1 MWHNCVMR
9 AIVLALPIL
18 CYAATVPADLSGVR
32 PGPVSVASAAGTL
45 TVEWPDEST
54 RTWRAE
60 FSLDPARPL
69 ITSMGLVN
77 RPVLE
82 RARPLYW
89 STTGIRRGGWDQFF
103 DLPPSHPRGTRQF
116 TGNFALRYARAQTT
130 GDRVEVIFG
139 SMQMGIFDGTL
150 VFTFYPGSRLI
161 KQEAVLATHEP
172 DVAYF
177 YDAGLRIAAEGDRDA
192 GGNMRTEITYYDTAG
207 QLRTEP
213 ARGPERVPVKARY
226 RTLALGTSA
235 GSVAVFPP
243 PHQYFFARDLTTNMG
258 YLWHSA
264 WRGAASIGIRQLS
277 DDNTAY
283 YPWMNAPPATE
294 QRMGVFYLLSD
305 TEPRATLADVL
316 RYTRGDRFTAVDG
329 YKVAASHWHFA
340 DTVQAMEKGSDWTP
354 PFEPVLKQMGVDAA
368 VIMDFHGDGHPRD
381 VTDLRLK
388 ELEAYFRACRT
399 QSDPDFLLIPSEEA
413 NVHLGG
419 HWALTFP
426 KPVYWFMDRPAGT
439 GFLTNDPRYGPVYRV
454 ANAGE
459 LLDMVRRE
467 GGYMYQTHPRTKGS
481 TGFPDQIRETE
492 HFRDPRYLGG
502 GWKAMPSDLSSP
514 RLGERALKLVD
525 DMNNWGLRKKLTGEV
540 DVFQLDSTHELYA
553 HMNVNY
559 VRLPRLPDF
568 DHYGDVVEALAR
580 GAGFITTGE
589 VLLPQVEISTHETDT
604 ISARVR
610 VAWTFPL
617 QFAEVVWGDG
627 ARTSRKIM
635 RLDTT
640 RAFGDS
646 VFQWKAEAPG
656 WKWSRIAVWD
666 VAGNGAFVNPVWK

>member
-1 MWHNCVMR
+1 MR
-9 AIVLALPIL
+9 AAVLALPMI

-32 PGPVSVASAAGTL
+32 PGPVSVVSTAGTL

-77 RPVLE
+77 RLVLE

-89 STTGIRRGGWDQFF
+89 ATTGIRRGGWDQFF

-192 GGNMRTEITYYDTAG
+192 GGNMRTEIAYYDTAG

-213 ARGPERVPVKARY
+213 ASGPERGPVKARY
-226 RTLALGTSA
+226 RTLALGTAA

-264 WRGAASIGIRQLS
+264 WRGAVSIGIRQLP

-294 QRMGVFYLLSD
+294 QRMGVFYLLSGA
-305 TEPRATLADVL
+305 EPRAALADVL
-316 RYTRGDRFTAVDG
+316 RYTRSDRFTSLDG

-354 PFEPVLKQMGVDAA
+354 PFKPVLKAMGVDAA

-381 VTDLRLK
+381 VTGLRLK

-399 QSDPDFLLIPSEEA
+399 QSDPDFLLIPAEEA
-413 NVHLGG
+413 NFHLGG

-439 GFLTNDPRYGPVYRV
+439 AFLTNDPRYGPVYRV

-568 DHYGDVVEALAR
+568 DRYGEVVEALAR
-580 GAGFITTGE
+580 GDGFITTGE
-589 VLLPQVEISTHETDT
+589 VLLPQVEISRHETDT

-610 VAWTFPL
+610 VVWTFPL
-617 QFAEVVWGDG
+617 LFAEIVWGDG
-627 ARTSRKIM
+627 SRTSRKIM
-635 RLDTT
+635 QLDKT

-646 VFQWKAEAPG
+646 AFQWRADAPG